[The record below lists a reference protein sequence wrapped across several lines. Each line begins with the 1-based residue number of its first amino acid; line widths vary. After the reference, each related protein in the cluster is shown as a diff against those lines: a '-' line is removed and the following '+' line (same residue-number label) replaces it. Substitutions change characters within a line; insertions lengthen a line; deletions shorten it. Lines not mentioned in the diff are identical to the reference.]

1 MSFFMMEER
10 KRYII
15 FVEQR
20 SLGLISINSFQGNL
34 FKEENSC
41 GVEIDGSKIKLFRGS
56 LLKPSQ
62 LTFAKFSFV
71 LGVVNRNFSRSGFS
85 KFSENLR
92 LNGQLIKISQLFKL
106 FLHHGIQFN
115 WNFDYTERERENLSK
130 RKRRFLTYCSVM
142 SLDLICN
149 AIKIYIL
156 YIYIKLIFV
165 GQQKYLTSL

>member
-1 MSFFMMEER
+1 MSFFMMEEQ

-20 SLGLISINSFQGNL
+20 SVGLININSFQRNL

-41 GVEIDGSKIKLFRGS
+41 EVEIGGSKIKLFRGT

-71 LGVVNRNFSRSGFS
+71 LGVVNRNFSRPVFS

-92 LNGQLIKISQLFKL
+92 LNEKMRKVSQLFKL

-115 WNFDYTERERENLSK
+115 WNFDYTCERENLSK
-130 RKRRFLTYCSVM
+130 RKRRLLTYCSVM

-149 AIKIYIL
+149 AIKVYIL
-156 YIYIKLIFV
+156 N
-165 GQQKYLTSL
+165 